1 MVFQGP
7 NEAKSEMMMK
17 CPVKKG
23 ILHLDPAWASFALS
37 SCNIFIEILF
47 KGVVFKLFFT
57 SLVLSSVLQDCVL
70 LTCALLICVLF
81 VLRALVT
88 ASFCPALSWRRAYV
102 GALLSCALVS
112 LHGLI
117 TLCKNPTI
125 DSSIVTRKVFCYCFR
140 MSMIQPLR
148 TLTRYKKYSTLR

>member
-1 MVFQGP
+1 MVFQGL

-57 SLVLSSVLQDCVL
+57 SLVLSSVLQECSFD
-70 LTCALLICVLF
+70 
-81 VLRALVT
+81 LRPFDLR
-88 ASFCPALSWRRAYV
+88 SFRLARFGNSV
-102 GALLSCALVS
+102 LLSCALMTARLRRRAFVLRACVAS
-112 LHGLI
+112 PINYSMQEFNHRFKHSHTESILLLFPHV
-117 TLCKNPTI
+117 NDPTP
-125 DSSIVTRKVFCYCFR
+125 SNTHQV
-140 MSMIQPLR
+140 
-148 TLTRYKKYSTLR
+148 